1 MYDCACG
8 SRVTFSNNSNHFKSV
23 KHRKFMEEPNA
34 TTSLRKSNQQSS
46 NPATLSYCINNK
58 VENLNDEQLEV
69 AKRREYYENK
79 VREHRANKKPRPK
92 PKTE

>member
-46 NPATLSYCINNK
+46 NPDTLSYCVNNK
-58 VENLNDEQLEV
+58 VGNLNDEQK
-69 AKRREYYENK
+69 AKRRECYKHK
-79 VREHRANKKPRPK
+79 VREHRANKKAEAK
-92 PKTE
+92 QKTE